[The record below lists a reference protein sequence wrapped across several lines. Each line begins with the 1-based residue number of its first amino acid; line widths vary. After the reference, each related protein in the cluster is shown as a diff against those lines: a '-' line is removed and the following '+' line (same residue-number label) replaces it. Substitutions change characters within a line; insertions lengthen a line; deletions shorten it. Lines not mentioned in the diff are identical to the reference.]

1 MNVSLIQWHFTL
13 KNHYMALYMQIADV
27 GYDRNKQKSYC
38 LLKVIVRQL
47 VKIKGYRCCQ
57 EKMLKK

>member
-1 MNVSLIQWHFTL
+1 MAFYFEKSLYGFIH
-13 KNHYMALYMQIADV
+13 ADV

-57 EKMLKK
+57 EKMLKYEEKLNM